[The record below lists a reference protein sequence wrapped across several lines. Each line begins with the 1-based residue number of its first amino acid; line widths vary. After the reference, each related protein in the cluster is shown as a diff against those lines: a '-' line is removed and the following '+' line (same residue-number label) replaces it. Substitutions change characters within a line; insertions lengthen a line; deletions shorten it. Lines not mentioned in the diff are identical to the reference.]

1 MKPLDAIIADIDT
14 LRHAV
19 EALRSDGVEILS
31 AEVSTVSA
39 SPSIHVVDHPAVRR
53 MPGRYTHDRV
63 AGSEIHAV
71 PYLGCQVVWLDPSP
85 IPGHMA
91 TFDNRSTHHV

>member
-19 EALRSDGVEILS
+19 EALCADGVVILS

-39 SPSIHVVDHPAVRR
+39 GPSIHVADHPAVRR
-53 MPGRYTHDRV
+53 MPGRYVRDRL
-63 AGSEIHAV
+63 AGASIHAV
-71 PYLGCQVVWLDPSP
+71 PYLGCQIVWLDRSP

-91 TFDNRSTHHV
+91 TFDNRTHHG